1 MRSHLEGWSQHSQ
14 PSAKGSFKAGA
25 LGLKEKPS
33 GNPTEIRSL
42 QTPEGPT
49 TVALE
54 DKELSGRG
62 TMLPPTGVC
71 EAK

>member
-14 PSAKGSFKAGA
+14 ASAKGSFKAGA

-33 GNPTEIRSL
+33 GAATEIRSL

-62 TMLPPTGVC
+62 NHAAAHRCV
-71 EAK
+71 